1 MTPRFEAQVRLLLQ
15 VLPEFSTISELA
27 LKGGTAINLFV
38 QDLPRLS
45 VDLDFSYTGLEPR
58 DEALRKIDTAL
69 KEVATRLEERNL
81 RVQGTALVGTSSWVK
96 FVVSEG
102 TVQVKVEV
110 NPVLRGLVFPSE
122 PRRVTPTTEAQ
133 YGFVETLLVSL
144 ADLYAG
150 KMVAALDRQHPRDLF
165 DIKLMLEQNLLTA
178 EVMKAFLVYLISHDR
193 RMSELLSPKF
203 KSLEPEYSA
212 SFQGMT
218 RQAVSL
224 AELEA
229 TREALVDHLRRDLTE
244 TDKRFLLSFKER
256 QPQWELLELPH
267 IRELPAVRWK
277 LANLEK
283 MPTKAWREA
292 VDKLKKVLE
301 L

>member
-1 MTPRFEAQVRLLLQ
+1 MTPRFEAQVRLLLR

-45 VDLDFSYTGLEPR
+45 VDIDFSYTGLEPR
-58 DEALRKIDTAL
+58 HEALIKIDTAL
-69 KEVATRLEERNL
+69 KDVATRLERHNL

-102 TVQVKVEV
+102 TAQVKVEV
-110 NPVLRGLVFPSE
+110 NPVLRGLVFPPE
-122 PRRVTPTTEAQ
+122 HRRVTPVTEAQ
-133 YGFVETLLVSL
+133 YGFAETLVVSL

-165 DIKLMLEQNLLTA
+165 DIKLMLEQDLLTA
-178 EVMKAFLVYLISHDR
+178 DVMKAFLVYLISHDR
-193 RMSELLSPKF
+193 RMSELLAPKF
-203 KSLEPEYSA
+203 KSLEPEYTA

-218 RQAVSL
+218 RQVVSL
-224 AELEA
+224 AELENA
-229 TREALVDHLRRDLTE
+229 RETLVAYLHRHLTE

-256 QPQWELLELPH
+256 QPEWELLGLPH
-267 IRELPAVRWK
+267 VKELPAVRWK

-283 MPTKAWREA
+283 MPTQSWREA
-292 VDKLKKVLE
+292 VEKLKGVLE

>member
-1 MTPRFEAQVRLLLQ
+1 VTPRFEAQVRLLLR
-15 VLPEFSTISELA
+15 VLPEFSDVSVLA

-45 VDLDFSYTGLEPR
+45 VDLDFAYTGLEPR
-58 DEALRKIDTAL
+58 SEALSKIDAAL
-69 KEVATRLEERNL
+69 RAVATQLERRGL
-81 RVQGTALVGTSSWVK
+81 RIQGTPLLGTSSWVK
-96 FVVSEG
+96 FVVSG
-102 TVQVKVEV
+102 GAVQVKVEV
-110 NPVLRGLVFPSE
+110 NPVLRGLVFP
-122 PRRVTPTTEAQ
+122 PQRRRVTPSTEAQ
-133 YGFVETLLVSL
+133 YGFAETLLVSL

-165 DIKLMLEQNLLTA
+165 DVKLMQGQHLLTQD
-178 EVMKAFLVYLISHDR
+178 VKQAFLVYLISHDR

-218 RQAVSL
+218 RQTVSL
-224 AELEA
+224 GDLESA
-229 TREALVDHLRRDLTE
+229 GQALVISLQHNLT
-244 TDKRFLLSFKER
+244 DADRQFLVSFKER
-256 QPQWELLELPH
+256 QPQWELLGLPH
-267 IRELPAVRWK
+267 VKELPAVRWK

-283 MPTKAWREA
+283 MPTKTWREA
-292 VDKLKKVLE
+292 VDKLRRVLE